1 MWTVE
6 GFLENSFKYLF
17 IFSLAQSQLELNK
30 ICVVLIRLLFLHSIR
45 ASFLHVWIFLN
56 TAEVLYLL
64 PAIAIFLMM

>member
-30 ICVVLIRLLFLHSIR
+30 ICVVLARLLLFLQPIGTP
-45 ASFLHVWIFLN
+45 FF
-56 TAEVLYLL
+56 
-64 PAIAIFLMM
+64 